1 MIEEL
6 KNYLEDLNEGITYA
20 ELSDQAW
27 SKAYTLVLKER
38 RIIKRTIRKL
48 ERLERKLKRAQES
61 WIIF

>member
-1 MIEEL
+1 MIEEM
-6 KNYLEDLNEGITYA
+6 KDYLEDLNKAITYA
-20 ELSDQAW
+20 ELNDQAC

-48 ERLERKLKRAQES
+48 ERLDKKLKRGQEP